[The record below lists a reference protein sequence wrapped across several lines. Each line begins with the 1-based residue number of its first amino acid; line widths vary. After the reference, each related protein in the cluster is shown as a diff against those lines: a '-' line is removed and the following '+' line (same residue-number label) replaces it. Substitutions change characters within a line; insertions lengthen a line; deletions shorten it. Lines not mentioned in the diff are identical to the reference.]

1 MFLTIH
7 IHIYIYI
14 HAMLNVDLRHARSV
28 HVEFVHTYI
37 IYMYIHTPL
46 HPSPHDLPMIS
57 LSEFDVR
64 RATDARRV

>member
-1 MFLTIH
+1 
-7 IHIYIYI
+7 
-14 HAMLNVDLRHARSV
+14 MLNVDLRHARSV
-28 HVEFVHTYI
+28 HVEFVHTHIYI
-37 IYMYIHTPL
+37 YNIHTPL

>member
-1 MFLTIH
+1 MSIYVMQGLCMWSLS
-7 IHIYIYI
+7 IHIYIC
-14 HAMLNVDLRHARSV
+14 
-28 HVEFVHTYI
+28 
-37 IYMYIHTPL
+37 IHTPL